1 MSKLICELPLHLF
14 THLTMPLF
22 FPPIKHANTDTHT
35 PHTHTLKLTHT
46 DSQTD
51 AQGSTLSYIVTEA

>member
-35 PHTHTLKLTHT
+35 PHTHTHT
-46 DSQTD
+46 EAHTQTD